1 MTSIRALVLAVGST
15 VLAGLAVTQPASAQT
30 SLPAE
35 KTNAYIECMNRLS
48 GRAYEARS
56 RYLSWVGK
64 SGPTGKERIVY
75 GTYTIYD
82 TAGCAANVAKA
93 NAIAPHDAEL
103 EAAASGYVAAVTV
116 LGPLLK
122 EADDYYTQ
130 ENYKDDKMAKGKA
143 LHPRLLAAWAAFE
156 GADDKLSNGID
167 VIQDREAAEKLGQIE
182 KTEGRKG
189 RYHIAALMISAKTL
203 IRVQSATKPNIA
215 AITAALTDYEGVTKA
230 SEDYAAANKDSKVGS
245 SFVGSAKTFLTTS
258 KALMRRVRDNVPYS
272 DGDKMIMGS
281 PGGAWMVAGS
291 PARLTRDYNSL
302 VESHNRGASF

>member
-1 MTSIRALVLAVGST
+1 MTSIRSLVISIGMAALVGT
-15 VLAGLAVTQPASAQT
+15 VATQKASAQA

-48 GRAYEARS
+48 GRAFEARS
-56 RYLSWVGK
+56 RYFSWVGK

-82 TAGCAANVAKA
+82 TANCAADVAKA

-130 ENYKDDKMAKGKA
+130 ENYKDDKMAKGKS
-143 LHPRLLAAWAAFE
+143 LHPRLLAAWTAFE
-156 GADDKLSNGID
+156 AADDKLSTGID
-167 VIQDREAAEKLGQIE
+167 IIQDREAMEKLATIE

-189 RYHIAALMISAKTL
+189 RYHIEALMIRAKAL
-203 IRVQSATKPNIA
+203 VRVQSSAAPNVTNMIS
-215 AITAALTDYEGVTKA
+215 ALTDYEGMVKA
-230 SEDYAAANKDSKVGS
+230 SEDFASTNKDSKIGS
-245 SFVGSAKTFLTTS
+245 SFVGSAKEFLTTA
-258 KALMRRVRDNVPYS
+258 KTLMRRVRDKVPYS
-272 DGDKMIMGS
+272 DGDKMILNS

-291 PARLTRDYNSL
+291 PARLTRDYNQL
-302 VESHNRGASF
+302 VESYNRSASF

>member
-1 MTSIRALVLAVGST
+1 
-15 VLAGLAVTQPASAQT
+15 
-30 SLPAE
+30 
-35 KTNAYIECMNRLS
+35 MNRLS
-48 GRAYEARS
+48 GRAYEAKA

-82 TAGCAANVAKA
+82 TADCAANVAKA
-93 NAIAPHDAEL
+93 NAVTPRDADL

-122 EADDYYTQ
+122 DADDYYTQ
-130 ENYKDDKMAKGKA
+130 ENYKDDKMAKGKT

-156 GADDKLSNGID
+156 AADDKLSSGID
-167 VIQDREAAEKLGQIE
+167 VIQDREAMQKLADIE

-203 IRVQSATKPNIA
+203 VRVQSAAKPNIA
-215 AITAALTDYEGVTKA
+215 AITPALTDFEGIVKA
-230 SEDYAAANKDSKVGS
+230 AEDFASANKDRQIGS
-245 SFVGSAKTFLTTS
+245 MFVGSAKTFLTTS

-272 DGDKMIMGS
+272 DGDKMIMNS

-302 VESHNRGASF
+302 VDNHNRGGSF